1 MLSGMMRRLNLVLL
15 ASLQLCRARQPG
27 FSIHDDMLAYPQ
39 VKQPLQSFGRPIIGA
54 QPHADTQP
62 DSLRLSSQIQ

>member
-1 MLSGMMRRLNLVLL
+1 MLRGTMRRLHLLLL

-39 VKQPLQSFGRPIIGA
+39 VRVFICAKSDGKTDKYGN
-54 QPHADTQP
+54 
-62 DSLRLSSQIQ
+62 SSR